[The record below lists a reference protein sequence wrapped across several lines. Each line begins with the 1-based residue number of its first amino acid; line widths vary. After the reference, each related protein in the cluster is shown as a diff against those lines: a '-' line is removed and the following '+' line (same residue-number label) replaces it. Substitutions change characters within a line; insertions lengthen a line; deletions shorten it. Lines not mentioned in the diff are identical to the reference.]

1 MEKLNGIFK
10 EGNYKTSAILY
21 FICALL
27 WAGNAAMSYHALV
40 INASDNRIFLYLDG
54 FLALFNLGLALGK
67 ALKYR
72 NEKIWEYSSS

>member
-1 MEKLNGIFK
+1 MEDNTMEKLNGIFK

-40 INASDNRIFLYLDG
+40 TNASDNRIFLYLDG

-72 NEKIWEYSSS
+72 NVKI

>member
-10 EGNYKTSAILY
+10 EGDYKTSAILY

-40 INASDNRIFLYLDG
+40 TNSSDNRIFLYLDG

-72 NEKIWEYSSS
+72 SENI